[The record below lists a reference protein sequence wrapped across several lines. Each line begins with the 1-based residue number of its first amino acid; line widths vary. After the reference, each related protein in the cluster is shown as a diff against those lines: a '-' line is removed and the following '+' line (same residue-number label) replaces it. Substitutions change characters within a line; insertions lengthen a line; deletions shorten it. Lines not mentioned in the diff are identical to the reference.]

1 MPHISMKK
9 LYGLA
14 YAWIV
19 EGDSQGPSHKET
31 HRQVAIPTDYLDWLM
46 CNYRAGCGILT
57 R

>member
-19 EGDSQGPSHKET
+19 EEDSQGPSHKEA
-31 HRQVAIPTDYLDWLM
+31 HRQVAILTDELDFVWKHK
-46 CNYRAGCGILT
+46 
-57 R
+57 